1 MSTTPRAR
9 DRLTPLSSATR
20 GTVAL
25 NRRPVQMVGL
35 VTGLERVG
43 GIGPQMYHA
52 YPGCM
57 EVREAACEDECEYQ
71 ALTASAADLR
81 AGLVG

>member
-1 MSTTPRAR
+1 LRIVGTRA
-9 DRLTPLSSATR
+9 SAIGVCGPTI
-20 GTVAL
+20 
-25 NRRPVQMVGL
+25 VGL

-57 EVREAACEDECEYQ
+57 EVREAVCEDECEYQ
-71 ALTASAADLR
+71 ALTASAQDLR
-81 AGLVG
+81 AGLVA

>member
-1 MSTTPRAR
+1 
-9 DRLTPLSSATR
+9 
-20 GTVAL
+20 
-25 NRRPVQMVGL
+25 MVGV

-57 EVREAACEDECEYQ
+57 EVREGACEERMRISSRDGFGPSLSGWPRRLIC
-71 ALTASAADLR
+71 SVAAAFGEPGR
-81 AGLVG
+81 TTNRR